1 MFPQRIA
8 ILVEVENPIKP
19 PYNHDE
25 AVGMLNTCGYNLQQV
40 IVQNRHSPSARFFM
54 GEGRAKEI
62 SNELP
67 PDRTNYTVVF
77 NHNLTSSQIQN
88 LAELM
93 KVRVIDR
100 RFLILEIFELH
111 STTRESKLQIQ
122 LARLQTEYALRKIET
137 SSRERGE
144 RPGRDFAGKGYTDI
158 SALKRDFRRQEGR
171 IRGEL
176 EGIERQRSNQR
187 KLRVK
192 EGVYSII
199 GYTNVGKSAILN
211 KLTKS
216 DLPSQDELFTTLTTT
231 TRQFSYKGNTIL
243 LTDTVGFIADLPEN
257 LLQAFMTTLDEINY
271 SQGILHVVD
280 ISQPLPEILKK
291 IRVSQEIL
299 TKIGAFNIPVLYVF
313 NKIDKLHPAVLES
326 ITSSLRKEF
335 PNSVFVSALTGQN
348 FDQLIESIISLHRTE
363 KISKEG
369 KVGDEST

>member
-1 MFPQRIA
+1 M
-8 ILVEVENPIKP
+8 VK
-19 PYNHDE
+19 
-25 AVGMLNTCGYNLQQV
+25 TCGYDLQRE
-40 IVQNRHSPSARFFM
+40 IVQNRHSPSARFFI

-62 SNELP
+62 SDELP
-67 PDRTNYTVVF
+67 SDRTDYTVIF
-77 NHNLTSSQIQN
+77 NHNLASSQILN

-122 LARLQTEYALRKIET
+122 LARLQIEFALRKIET
-137 SSRERGE
+137 SSKEKGE
-144 RPGRDFAGKGYTDI
+144 RPGRDFAGKGYSDI

-171 IRGEL
+171 IRNEL

-199 GYTNVGKSAILN
+199 GYTNAGKTAILN
-211 KLTKS
+211 KLAKS
-216 DLPSQDELFTTLTTT
+216 DLPSRDELFTTLTTT
-231 TRQFSYKGNTIL
+231 TRQFSYKGRPFL

-257 LLQAFMTTLDEINY
+257 LLNAFLTTLDEINY

-280 ISQPLPEILKK
+280 VAEPLPVILKK
-291 IRVSQEIL
+291 VKVSQEIL

-313 NKIDKLHPAVLES
+313 NKIDKLHTDELELIS
-326 ITSSLRKEF
+326 ASLRKEF
-335 PNSVFVSALTGQN
+335 PNSVFVSAMTGQN
-348 FDQLIESIISLHRTE
+348 LDQLVDGIESLHRQERIPKDE
-363 KISKEG
+363 KLEG
-369 KVGDEST
+369 QNT

>member
-1 MFPQRIA
+1 
-8 ILVEVENPIKP
+8 
-19 PYNHDE
+19 
-25 AVGMLNTCGYNLQQV
+25 MLNTCGYSLQRV
-40 IVQNRHSPSARFFM
+40 IVQNRHTPSARFFI

-62 SNELP
+62 SDELP
-67 PDRTNYTVVF
+67 SDRTNYTLFF
-77 NHNLTSSQIQN
+77 NHNLSSSQIMN

-122 LARLQTEYALRKIET
+122 LARLQIEYALRKIET

-171 IRGEL
+171 IRSEL

-192 EGVYSII
+192 QGVYSII
-199 GYTNVGKSAILN
+199 GYTNVGKTAILN
-211 KLTKS
+211 KLAKS
-216 DLPSQDELFTTLTTT
+216 DLPSRDELFTTLTTT
-231 TRQFSYKGNTIL
+231 TRQFNYKGNTIL

-257 LLQAFMTTLDEINY
+257 LLQAFYTSLDEINY
-271 SQGILHVVD
+271 SQGILHVIDV
-280 ISQPLPEILKK
+280 SEPLPEILKRVK
-291 IRVSQEIL
+291 VSQEIL

-313 NKIDKLHPAVLES
+313 NKIDKLHPVELEP
-326 ITSSLRKEF
+326 IIASLRKEF

-348 FDQLIESIISLHRTE
+348 FDQLIEGIVSLHQDGN
-363 KISKEG
+363 IAKEG
-369 KVGDEST
+369 KVKEESI

>member
-1 MFPQRIA
+1 MFPHRIA
-8 ILVEVENPIKP
+8 ILVEVENPVKP

-25 AVGMLNTCGYNLQQV
+25 AVGMVNTCGYNLQRV
-40 IVQNRHSPSARFFM
+40 FVQNRHSPSARFFI

-62 SNELP
+62 SGELP
-67 PDRTNYTVVF
+67 SDRTNYTVIF
-77 NHNLTSSQIQN
+77 NHTLTSSQIQN

-144 RPGRDFAGKGYTDI
+144 RPGRDFAGKGYTEI

-171 IRGEL
+171 IRSEL

-199 GYTNVGKSAILN
+199 GYTNVGKTAILN
-211 KLTKS
+211 KLAKS
-216 DLPSQDELFTTLTTT
+216 DLPSRNELFTTLTTT
-231 TRQFSYKGNTIL
+231 TRQFSYKRNTIL

-257 LLQAFMTTLDEINY
+257 LLNAFMTTLDEINY

-291 IRVSQEIL
+291 VRVSQEIL

-313 NKIDKLHPAVLES
+313 NKIDLLSQEDLKNLES
-326 ITSSLRKEF
+326 KIKDEFGLASLL
-335 PNSVFVSALTGQN
+335 SG
-348 FDQLIESIISLHRTE
+348 
-363 KISKEG
+363 
-369 KVGDEST
+369 